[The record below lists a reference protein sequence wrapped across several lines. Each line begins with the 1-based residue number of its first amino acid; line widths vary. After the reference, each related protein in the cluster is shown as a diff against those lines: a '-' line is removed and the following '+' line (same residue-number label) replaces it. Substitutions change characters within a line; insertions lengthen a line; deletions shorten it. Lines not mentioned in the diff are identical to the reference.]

1 MPVKVV
7 LGVPSM
13 LDLARMRGEEMGG
26 EVPGGMPTEVS
37 IWERRK
43 IKGESTVKYSTVHIN
58 TVW

>member
-26 EVPGGMPTEVS
+26 EVPGGMPTEVG
-37 IWERRK
+37 I
-43 IKGESTVKYSTVHIN
+43 
-58 TVW
+58 